1 MGGVVGI
8 PKVAKRPLTTANSP
22 KLGSRRT
29 DMGDFYSGSTAPRTT
44 NNNIN
49 NNSNSNNNSNI
60 NNFSNNSLNTSTVS
74 KFALTAK
81 PFQRLV
87 GGSDASNKKR
97 NALQEKIQRQND
109 AARNAQNSFVAR
121 SLPITT
127 LKPTIPTKNIRN
139 SVIGLPN
146 YDDEKENT
154 HSNISSLSSDDSM
167 MGGGAKRTNLSLR
180 STIRAQERG
189 KFDARREKSARSRK
203 AKLELT
209 LNKLAEVTRNEMEDL
224 RAGPIR
230 DVMPTSGMR

>member
-29 DMGDFYSGSTAPRTT
+29 DMGDFYSGSTAPRTN

-49 NNSNSNNNSNI
+49 SNSNNNNNSNI

-97 NALQEKIQRQND
+97 NALQEKIQR
-109 AARNAQNSFVAR
+109 
-121 SLPITT
+121 
-127 LKPTIPTKNIRN
+127 
-139 SVIGLPN
+139 
-146 YDDEKENT
+146 
-154 HSNISSLSSDDSM
+154 
-167 MGGGAKRTNLSLR
+167 
-180 STIRAQERG
+180 
-189 KFDARREKSARSRK
+189 
-203 AKLELT
+203 
-209 LNKLAEVTRNEMEDL
+209 
-224 RAGPIR
+224 
-230 DVMPTSGMR
+230 